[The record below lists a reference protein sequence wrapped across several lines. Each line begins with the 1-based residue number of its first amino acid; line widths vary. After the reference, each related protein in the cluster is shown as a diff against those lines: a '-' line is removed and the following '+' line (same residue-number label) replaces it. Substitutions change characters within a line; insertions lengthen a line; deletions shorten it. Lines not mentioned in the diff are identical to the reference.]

1 MFLAEKI
8 LNQLERERRKR
19 DDCLAGEI
27 DLMQRR
33 ISRQKVEE
41 EAPQGGRDAGNFARK
56 LLSRTEARPQRSV
69 VLPGSSSSP
78 VYGRM

>member
-1 MFLAEKI
+1 MEETRGDVVQRRRSEKEREK
-8 LNQLERERRKR
+8 ERER
-19 DDCLAGEI
+19 GSP
-27 DLMQRR
+27 RR
-33 ISRQKVEE
+33 SRS
-41 EAPQGGRDAGNFARK
+41 RNFARK